1 MKNKILIFIIGF
13 LVGAIVSTSGFCIY
27 NKLNKKEYI
36 MEKDRPQIMQE
47 RPDDMPE
54 GEIPEGELEENQNG
68 NKQRQKQS
76 KGKSENTTES
86 VENSKNE
93 NSI

>member
-1 MKNKILIFIIGF
+1 MKNKILIFIIGV
-13 LVGAIVSTSGFCIY
+13 LVGAIVSTSVFCIY
-27 NKLNKKEYI
+27 NKINKKEYK
-36 MEKDRPQIMQE
+36 MGKDGQEIMQE
-47 RPDDMPE
+47 RPNDMPE

-76 KGKSENTTES
+76 KGKNENTTET

-93 NSI
+93 NNI